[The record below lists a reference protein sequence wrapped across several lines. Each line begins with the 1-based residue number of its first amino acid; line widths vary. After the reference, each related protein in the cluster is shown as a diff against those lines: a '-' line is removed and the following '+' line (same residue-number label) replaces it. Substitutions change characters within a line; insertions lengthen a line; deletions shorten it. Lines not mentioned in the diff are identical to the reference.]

1 MKIVLRGQDMI
12 SLAGTKM
19 EFFYR
24 VVMIKIM
31 HIPLLKKMSK
41 LKMSYLLRAGGRR

>member
-1 MKIVLRGQDMI
+1 MI

-19 EFFYR
+19 TLFYR

-31 HIPLLKKMSK
+31 HIHLMNKMSK